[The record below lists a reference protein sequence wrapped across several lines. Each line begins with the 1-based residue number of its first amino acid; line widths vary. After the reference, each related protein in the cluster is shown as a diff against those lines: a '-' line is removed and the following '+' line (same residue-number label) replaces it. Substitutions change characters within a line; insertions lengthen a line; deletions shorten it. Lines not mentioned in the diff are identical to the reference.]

1 MCGLHLPVKKVV
13 EFRHTYAKN
22 KISMAYNIKSD
33 VKKQDALQ
41 TLYNHVFKWVV
52 VHKGKIVFKTF
63 YEYQAL
69 NHKRLMNLWG
79 AKAVPV
85 NDSILEFF

>member
-1 MCGLHLPVKKVV
+1 MV
-13 EFRHTYAKN
+13 
-22 KISMAYNIKSD
+22 YNIKSA

-41 TLYNHVFKWVV
+41 TLYNHGFKWGV

-79 AKAVPV
+79 AKVVPV
-85 NDSILEFF
+85 NDYLLEFL